1 MIEFKYNQNIFE
13 TNCSTIVNPVNCI
26 GVMGKGLALE
36 IKNKY
41 PLVFDKYK
49 EVCKRNMLKPGLL
62 HIVKT
67 EHVTILNFP
76 TKKHWKDNSQ
86 LQWIEDG
93 LAKFVESYKERGI
106 KSIAFPPLGCG
117 NGGLDWREVKP
128 LMVKYLD
135 NLEIKIEIYCTK

>member
-1 MIEFKYNQNIFE
+1 MIEFKYNQDIFE
-13 TNCSTIVNPVNCI
+13 TKCNTIVNPVNCI
-26 GVMGKGLALE
+26 GVMGKGLALQ

-49 EVCKRNMLKPGLL
+49 EICKRNMLKPGLL

-67 EHVTILNFP
+67 EQMTVLNFP

-86 LQWIEDG
+86 IQWIEDG
-93 LAKFVESYKERGI
+93 LAKFVESYQERGI
-106 KSIAFPPLGCG
+106 TSIAFPPLGCG
-117 NGGLDWREVKP
+117 NGGLDWQEVKP

-135 NLEIKIEIYCTK
+135 NLDIKIEIYCSK